1 MENKSALKVRV
12 QKLGTTL
19 SNMVMPNIGAFIAW
33 GILATLF
40 IETGWFP
47 NPTLSVMVSPILTY
61 LLPLLIGYTAGFNVY
76 GQRGAVVGAMAT
88 FGAIVG
94 SSVTMFIGAMIMGP
108 LGAWCIKKFDEKFQE
123 KIRPGFE
130 MLLNNFSAGIIGFI
144 LIILAFLAVG
154 PVVSSLTAAI
164 GVGVQA
170 IINAKMLPLA
180 NILIEPAKVLFL
192 NNALNHGIFTPLG
205 TEQVA
210 EAGKSIL
217 FLLESNPGPGLGI
230 LLAYSFFGKGSAKS
244 SAPGAVI
251 IEFLGGIHEIYFPY
265 VMMKPLLF
273 LAAIAGGV
281 VGTFTFQ
288 LLGAGLSAAASPGSI
303 IAILAMTPRG
313 GYLPVIAG
321 VAAAA
326 VASFLV
332 ASVILKADRSESDS
346 LESAQAAS
354 QAAKAASKGQ
364 EVAPSQ
370 EELMISTNA
379 VQQIIFAC
387 DAGMGSSAMGA
398 SILRE
403 KVKKAGLDIPVTN
416 KAISNLTDTPNTLI
430 VTQEELAERAAQ
442 KTLSAIHVSVDNFL
456 ATPKYDEIVTRLS
469 GASEAPA
476 EETVPV
482 NQQVSEKAPVQ
493 IDLNQIDEVVF
504 AYGKARGSVTMG
516 EATLK
521 AIFKNKGIAIPV
533 SKVANEDLPAFNANN
548 ILIVSNI
555 ANQTDVQKYARDAQL
570 LVVDSLVTTPEYDK
584 MIARISH

>member
-76 GQRGAVVGAMAT
+76 GQRGAVVGAMAS

-217 FLLESNPGPGLGI
+217 FLLESNPGLGI

-265 VMMKPLLF
+265 VMIKPLLF

-370 EELMISTNA
+370 E
-379 VQQIIFAC
+379 
-387 DAGMGSSAMGA
+387 
-398 SILRE
+398 
-403 KVKKAGLDIPVTN
+403 
-416 KAISNLTDTPNTLI
+416 
-430 VTQEELAERAAQ
+430 
-442 KTLSAIHVSVDNFL
+442 
-456 ATPKYDEIVTRLS
+456 
-469 GASEAPA
+469 
-476 EETVPV
+476 
-482 NQQVSEKAPVQ
+482 
-493 IDLNQIDEVVF
+493 
-504 AYGKARGSVTMG
+504 
-516 EATLK
+516 
-521 AIFKNKGIAIPV
+521 
-533 SKVANEDLPAFNANN
+533 
-548 ILIVSNI
+548 
-555 ANQTDVQKYARDAQL
+555 
-570 LVVDSLVTTPEYDK
+570 
-584 MIARISH
+584 

>member
-33 GILATLF
+33 GILAMLF

-76 GQRGAVVGAMAT
+76 GQRGAVVGAMAS

-321 VAAAA
+321 VAAEA

-442 KTLSAIHVSVDNFL
+442 KTPSAIHVSVDNFL

-533 SKVANEDLPAFNANN
+533 SKVANEDLPAFKQN
-548 ILIVSNI
+548 
-555 ANQTDVQKYARDAQL
+555 
-570 LVVDSLVTTPEYDK
+570 
-584 MIARISH
+584 

>member
-1 MENKSALKVRV
+1 MENKSVLKVRV

-33 GILATLF
+33 GILAMLF

-76 GQRGAVVGAMAT
+76 GQRGAVVGAMAS

-265 VMMKPLLF
+265 VMIKPLLF
-273 LAAIAGGV
+273 LAAIAEGV

-370 EELMISTNA
+370 E
-379 VQQIIFAC
+379 
-387 DAGMGSSAMGA
+387 
-398 SILRE
+398 
-403 KVKKAGLDIPVTN
+403 
-416 KAISNLTDTPNTLI
+416 
-430 VTQEELAERAAQ
+430 
-442 KTLSAIHVSVDNFL
+442 
-456 ATPKYDEIVTRLS
+456 
-469 GASEAPA
+469 
-476 EETVPV
+476 
-482 NQQVSEKAPVQ
+482 
-493 IDLNQIDEVVF
+493 
-504 AYGKARGSVTMG
+504 
-516 EATLK
+516 
-521 AIFKNKGIAIPV
+521 
-533 SKVANEDLPAFNANN
+533 
-548 ILIVSNI
+548 
-555 ANQTDVQKYARDAQL
+555 
-570 LVVDSLVTTPEYDK
+570 
-584 MIARISH
+584 

>member
-430 VTQEELAERAAQ
+430 VSQEELAERAAQ
-442 KTLSAIHVSVDNFL
+442 KTPSAIHVSVDNFL